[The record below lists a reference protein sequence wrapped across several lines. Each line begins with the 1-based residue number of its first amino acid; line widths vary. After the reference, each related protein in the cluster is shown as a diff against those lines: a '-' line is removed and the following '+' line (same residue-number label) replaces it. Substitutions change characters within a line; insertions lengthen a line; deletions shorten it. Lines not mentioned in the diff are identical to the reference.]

1 MLGTKLYKGQFT
13 DEQYAD
19 CAIWCNANNAT
30 IEDMGD
36 YYEVVEIPPHIPTE
50 AEIQAALTQAVQS
63 YLDSKAQERNYDN
76 IHTACTYINS
86 SDPIFASEASALLL
100 WRDKVW
106 RECYSILD
114 DVKAGRKPIPSVSE
128 LLAELPSFSWPD
140 EVIIDEVPTEE
151 Q

>member
-1 MLGTKLYKGQFT
+1 MKLYA
-13 DEQYAD
+13 E
-19 CAIWCNANNAT
+19 IINNETNEARV
-30 IEDMGD
+30 INQ
-36 YYEVVEIPPHIPTE
+36 IE
-50 AEIQAALTQAVQS
+50 AEELGWSKYDLEVGYDGKFYLEGYAPAQPVADLQVMFTNIVQD

-86 SDPIFASEASALLL
+86 SDPVFASEASALLL

-114 DVKAGRKPIPSVSE
+114 DVKAGRRHIPSVSE

-140 EVIIDEVPTEE
+140 EV
-151 Q
+151 